1 MNKLPQ
7 VKIEN
12 RPFWYSYFFS
22 KAEKVSDAN

>member
-12 RPFWYSYFFS
+12 RPFW
-22 KAEKVSDAN
+22 